1 MPDVLNLISR
11 IVLSAV
17 FIVYGYLAFA
27 DVKAWVNFN
36 QVALKR
42 FFDVVGGGMAPPTWF
57 GYLIATGRRT
67 CNPGGFQDPLGRLCV
82 RRLSPP
88 RRLLCA

>member
-11 IVLSAV
+11 IVLSAA

-36 QVALKR
+36 QAALKR
-42 FFDVVGGGMAPPTWF
+42 F
-57 GYLIATGRRT
+57 
-67 CNPGGFQDPLGRLCV
+67 
-82 RRLSPP
+82 
-88 RRLLCA
+88 